1 MGTETHKIQEDPA
14 EGSRETINRELKRD
28 EHRHESGA
36 RKHEE
41 RRPDG
46 GSSQKEGTQD
56 EP

>member
-14 EGSRETINRELKRD
+14 EGSRETINRELKRY